1 MSRLYETM
9 FRTVLYPAYESGLM
23 RRGTLRYLRE
33 YEDTQWLSTDEILAL
48 QWRKLEALLDY
59 CWERIPY
66 YRARWRELGI
76 ERGDIR
82 GMDDYA
88 RLPVLGKDEIRAHHE
103 DFLPSR
109 PDQPIL
115 FKATSGSTGEPLR
128 VGFTRESYER
138 RIAVMYRGYGWSGGH
153 HGRRTLYLWG
163 QPAGGMGWKERL
175 YQSAFQRRTLNAFH
189 MTAERMAEYADAFDR
204 FQPRVVVS
212 YVAPI
217 VRMARW
223 LLDEGRVPHRP
234 DVILAAAEALHEGER
249 ALVEQAFGCP
259 VQNTYG
265 CREFMLIAAEC
276 PHRGGLHVN
285 ADHLVVEL
293 AGAANGGG
301 AGDLVVTDLH
311 NYGMPLLRYANGDMA
326 RPGGDSC
333 ACGRGLPKIASVE
346 GRKLDVLQTADGRQ
360 IFGEHIVYAFLG
372 TSGVDQWQ
380 VVQDTPDAWDVYL
393 VPGRGFGTDA
403 IDRIARDLQP
413 VCGEQTALRFH
424 LRDAIALTPAGKRR
438 PTINNIA
445 VGGTG

>member
-1 MSRLYETM
+1 GPGVHPVPGGSRDDRGLDGRLQPPDQFGPAGHDPRADRRLVRVQAPAGPGPDPAVRPAGRRLRVHHGRRGAGRGHRVAGDPPDRGRARLGPAVQDGRRGGAGGDGRLPGRARAGPAAGPACRGRGPRAGPRVRDAAPGLLDAVGRGADAVAVREVRRCEARARGAPAGVGETACAGGGVGMSRLYETM

-33 YEDTQWLSTDEILAL
+33 YEDTQWLSADEILAL
-48 QWRKLEALLDY
+48 QWRKLEALLDS

-189 MTAERMAEYADAFDR
+189 MTAERMAAYADAF
-204 FQPRVVVS
+204 
-212 YVAPI
+212 
-217 VRMARW
+217 
-223 LLDEGRVPHRP
+223 
-234 DVILAAAEALHEGER
+234 
-249 ALVEQAFGCP
+249 
-259 VQNTYG
+259 
-265 CREFMLIAAEC
+265 
-276 PHRGGLHVN
+276 
-285 ADHLVVEL
+285 
-293 AGAANGGG
+293 
-301 AGDLVVTDLH
+301 
-311 NYGMPLLRYANGDMA
+311 
-326 RPGGDSC
+326 
-333 ACGRGLPKIASVE
+333 
-346 GRKLDVLQTADGRQ
+346 
-360 IFGEHIVYAFLG
+360 
-372 TSGVDQWQ
+372 
-380 VVQDTPDAWDVYL
+380 
-393 VPGRGFGTDA
+393 
-403 IDRIARDLQP
+403 
-413 VCGEQTALRFH
+413 
-424 LRDAIALTPAGKRR
+424 
-438 PTINNIA
+438 
-445 VGGTG
+445 

>member
-1 MSRLYETM
+1 MSRLYESM
-9 FRTVLYPAYESGLM
+9 FRSVLYPAYESGLM

-33 YEDTQWLSTDEILAL
+33 YEDNQWLSTDEILAM

-59 CWERIPY
+59 CWEHVPY
-66 YRARWRELGI
+66 YRGQWRKLGI

-82 GMDDYA
+82 GLEDYA
-88 RLPVLGKDEIRAHHE
+88 ALPILGKDEIRAHAAE
-103 DFLPSR
+103 FLPR
-109 PDQPIL
+109 NPGQAIL

-163 QPAGGMGWKERL
+163 QPAGGMGWKERM
-175 YQSAFQRRTLNAFH
+175 YQAAFQRRTLNAFT
-189 MTAERMAEYADAFDR
+189 MTAERMPVYADAFDR

-223 LLDEGRVPHRP
+223 LLEKGRVPHRP
-234 DVILAAAEALHEGER
+234 EVILSAAEALHEGER
-249 ALVEQAFGCP
+249 ALVEKAFGCP

-276 PHRGGLHVN
+276 PHREGLHVN

-293 AGAANGGG
+293 AGANGD
-301 AGDLVVTDLH
+301 AADLVLTDLH

-326 RPGGDSC
+326 RPGAGRC
-333 ACGRGLPKIASVE
+333 TCGRGLPKIASVE

-360 IFGEHIVYAFLG
+360 VFGEHIVYAFLG
-372 TSGVDQWQ
+372 ASGVDQWQ
-380 VVQDTPDAWDVYL
+380 VVQDAPDTWDVYL
-393 VPGRGFGTDA
+393 VPGRGFGQES
-403 IDRIARDLQP
+403 IDRIASQLRP
-413 VCGEQTALRFH
+413 ACGERTALRFH
-424 LRDAIALTPAGKRR
+424 VRDAIALTPAGKRR

-445 VGGTG
+445 TRGPG